1 MQYATERQ
9 LAIDAVRRAAALCQ
23 AVRHSHQS
31 TAIVKP
37 DRSPVTIAD
46 YGAQALICQALAAAC
61 PEDPIVGEED
71 AQLLAQPAMADCL
84 AGVTAIVQTLEP
96 TANQSDILHW
106 ISRGKGNPGPR
117 FWTLD
122 PIDGTKG
129 YVRGDQYAI
138 ALALIVE
145 GQVQVGVMACP
156 ALPIDPSQPEGDAR
170 SERLCQRGVIFVAVK
185 GQGAEQLPLQPGS
198 GQSLRIN
205 PGGPQRLIESVELD
219 HGTPRDQ
226 HQIAAAIGLTL
237 PPLPMDS
244 LAKYGAIARN
254 EAALY
259 LRLPSG
265 KSLDRSENIWDH
277 AAGVIVLEEAGGQ
290 VSDRHGKP
298 LDFGRG
304 SKLEANVGI
313 VASNGLMHDRV
324 IMALREA

>member
-31 TAIVKP
+31 TAIAKP

-46 YGAQALICQALAAAC
+46 YGAQALICQTLATAF

-84 AGVTAIVQTLEP
+84 AGVTAIVQTQLADP
-96 TANQSDILHW
+96 LATASQADILQW

-156 ALPIDPSQPEGDAR
+156 ALPVDPSQPDGD
-170 SERLCQRGVIFVAVK
+170 LGVIFVAVL
-185 GQGAEQLPLQPGS
+185 GQGADQIPLAGGPSQP
-198 GQSLRIN
+198 LRIDAR
-205 PGGPQRLIESVELD
+205 GPQRLIESVEVD
-219 HGTPRDQ
+219 HGTPQEQ
-226 HQIAAAIGLTL
+226 HAIAATIGLTI

-277 AAGVIVLEEAGGQ
+277 AAGVIVLEEAGGR
-290 VSDRHGKP
+290 VSDRHGMP
-298 LDFGRG
+298 LDFSRG
-304 SKLEANVGI
+304 SKLDANVGI
-313 VASNGLMHDRV
+313 VASNGLVHDRV
-324 IMALREA
+324 ITALSN

>member
-9 LAIDAVRRAAALCQ
+9 LAIDALRRAAALCQ

-46 YGAQALICQALAAAC
+46 YGAQALICQALTAAFPA
-61 PEDPIVGEED
+61 DPIVGEED

-84 AGVTAIVQTLEP
+84 TGVTAIVQTQEP
-96 TANQSDILHW
+96 SASQADILHW
-106 ISRGKGNPGPR
+106 IGRGKGSPGPR

-138 ALALIVE
+138 ALALIID
-145 GQVQVGVMACP
+145 GQLQLGAMACP
-156 ALPIDPSQPEGDAR
+156 ALAVDPSQPDGA
-170 SERLCQRGVIFVAVK
+170 RGVIFIALR
-185 GQGAEQLPLQPGS
+185 GQGAEQIPLAGGPSQRLTIDP
-198 GQSLRIN
+198 Q
-205 PGGPQRLIESVELD
+205 GPQRLIESVELD
-219 HGTPRDQ
+219 HGTPREQ
-226 HQIAAAIGLTL
+226 HGIAKAIGLL
-237 PPLPMDS
+237 EPPIPMDS

-277 AAGVIVLEEAGGQ
+277 AAGVIVLEEAGGR

-298 LDFGRG
+298 LDFSRG
-304 SKLEANVGI
+304 SKLDGNVGI
-313 VASNGLMHDRV
+313 VASNGVDHDR
-324 IMALREA
+324 IIRALQDSRS

>member
-23 AVRHSHQS
+23 TVRHSHQS

-46 YGAQALICQALAAAC
+46 YGAQALICQALATAF

-71 AQLLAQPAMADCL
+71 AQLLTQPAMADCL
-84 AGVTAIVQTLEP
+84 TGVTAIVQTLEP
-96 TANQSDILHW
+96 SASQTDILTW
-106 ISRGKGNPGPR
+106 ISRGKGTPSRR

-156 ALPIDPSQPEGDAR
+156 ALPVDPSHPEGD
-170 SERLCQRGVIFVAVK
+170 RGVIFVAVK
-185 GQGAEQLPLQPGS
+185 GQGSEQLPLQLGPG
-198 GQSLRIN
+198 QPLRID
-205 PGGPQRLIESVELD
+205 PAGPQRLIESVELD
-219 HGTPRDQ
+219 HGTPREQ
-226 HQIAAAIGLTL
+226 HAVASAIGLTL

-277 AAGVIVLEEAGGQ
+277 AAGVIVLEEAGGR

-298 LDFGRG
+298 LDFSRG
-304 SKLEANVGI
+304 SKLDANVGI
-313 VASNGLMHDRV
+313 VASNGWLHDRV
-324 IMALREA
+324 IATLGNP